1 MPLTPVTNFF
11 FKKQIPV
18 AIFFFFRLFFSSLG
32 FFHPPQLCILLL
44 QNDYRPRSIGHLN
57 LRRVFLVFKM
67 VILALKQAPI

>member
-18 AIFFFFRLFFSSLG
+18 AIFFFRLFFSSLG

-44 QNDYRPRSIGHLN
+44 QNDYRRSSISHLN

-67 VILALKQAPI
+67 VLLALKQAPI